1 MALEG
6 IHLYMSLN
14 QVFNVDNSD
23 KIGYYYGFGYALPL
37 LVVLV
42 TALVQYKSYGSGF
55 NNLSKVKQLSII
67 IIQLK
72 FILVQYRL

>member
-42 TALVQYKSYGSGF
+42 TALLQYKSYGKV
-55 NNLSKVKQLSII
+55 SKLIG
-67 IIQLK
+67 LH
-72 FILVQYRL
+72 FDFTPNFP